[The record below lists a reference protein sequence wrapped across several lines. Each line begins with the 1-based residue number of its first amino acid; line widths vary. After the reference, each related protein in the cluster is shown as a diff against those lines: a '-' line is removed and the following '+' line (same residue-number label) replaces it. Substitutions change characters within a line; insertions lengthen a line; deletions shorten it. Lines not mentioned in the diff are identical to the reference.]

1 MHVLLS
7 ARTCPALVVAAC
19 LTFAVPASAQGF
31 KWWKDEGVQK
41 RLSLSVEQSRRID
54 EIFEQ
59 ARPALHAGMQR
70 LESAEQELT
79 ALIEHATE
87 DGPVVRQ
94 IELVEAARG
103 DLNKTRTLM
112 LLQMRRVLSPDQRTG
127 LDALHHERGRGP
139 RKPGKRSTH

>member
-1 MHVLLS
+1 M
-7 ARTCPALVVAAC
+7 ATAPAY
-19 LTFAVPASAQGF
+19 AQGF
-31 KWWKDEGVQK
+31 KWWKDETVQK
-41 RLSLSVEQSRRID
+41 RLALSADQSRRID

-59 ARPALHAGMQR
+59 ARPSLHAGIER

-79 ALIEHATE
+79 ALIKRSSE
-87 DGPVVRQ
+87 DAPVVRQ

-103 DLNKTRTLM
+103 ELNKSRTLM

-127 LDALHHERGRGP
+127 LDALHHERGRGA